1 MEEVVEEVCVETVVS
16 VRKNQL
22 DPVWTQE
29 QAFHN
34 LGRQESIEDIQ
45 NLQPPQRAQ
54 RRRILQ
60 ANPYLHYLR
69 ISASVTSSH
78 VRPRR
83 LS

>member
-1 MEEVVEEVCVETVVS
+1 VEEVCVETVVS

-45 NLQPPQRAQ
+45 NLAQ
-54 RRRILQ
+54 RRRVLQ

>member
-45 NLQPPQRAQ
+45 NLAQ
-54 RRRILQ
+54 RRRVLQ

-69 ISASVTSSH
+69 ISAVQCIRHLVSCA
-78 VRPRR
+78 P
-83 LS
+83 